1 MSNFKTIDEA
11 RAYFSGDRFA
21 TENGMTLEERDE
33 SHAVTSLAL
42 GARHRNALG
51 GVMGGAIFT
60 LADFAFAALT
70 NDRER
75 VAVAQQVSVNFL
87 AAAKGDRLIATAFLH
102 PWDDG
107 EGLKTVEAQADGEQ
121 PRPGQTW
128 GLFDDAGLMVAG
140 HDDQGLVGIADS
152 FDQRRKLHNHF
163 ILQISCLRL
172 GELIKIPFLLK
183 EDIGDHDGHTIQKDR
198 CLLRISDYLPKVSV
212 TFISSPF
219 RIPPLLMNTNTLL
232 HVIIKRYGRC

>member
-1 MSNFKTIDEA
+1 MGNFKTIDEA
-11 RAYFSGDRFA
+11 RAYFSGDRSA

-87 AAAKGDRLIATAFLH
+87 AAAKGDRLIATARYKKDGRASCVVNVDVV
-102 PWDDG
+102 DDTG
-107 EGLKTVEAQADGEQ
+107 REIAQFVGTGFKLK
-121 PRPGQTW
+121 
-128 GLFDDAGLMVAG
+128 
-140 HDDQGLVGIADS
+140 
-152 FDQRRKLHNHF
+152 
-163 ILQISCLRL
+163 
-172 GELIKIPFLLK
+172 
-183 EDIGDHDGHTIQKDR
+183 
-198 CLLRISDYLPKVSV
+198 
-212 TFISSPF
+212 
-219 RIPPLLMNTNTLL
+219 
-232 HVIIKRYGRC
+232 

>member
-1 MSNFKTIDEA
+1 MGNFKTIDEA

-87 AAAKGDRLIATAFLH
+87 AAANGDRLIATARYKKDGRASCVVNVDVV
-102 PWDDG
+102 DDTG
-107 EGLKTVEAQADGEQ
+107 REIAQFVGTGFKLK
-121 PRPGQTW
+121 
-128 GLFDDAGLMVAG
+128 
-140 HDDQGLVGIADS
+140 
-152 FDQRRKLHNHF
+152 
-163 ILQISCLRL
+163 
-172 GELIKIPFLLK
+172 
-183 EDIGDHDGHTIQKDR
+183 
-198 CLLRISDYLPKVSV
+198 
-212 TFISSPF
+212 
-219 RIPPLLMNTNTLL
+219 
-232 HVIIKRYGRC
+232 